1 LVDLYEFN
9 IHNKKMSKRFLQNIG
24 KNIKNLRKDKKLSQE
39 KFGELIGLS
48 RNSIGTIERAEAN
61 IHVLTLYKIANALE
75 VEPYELLK
83 FDQ

>member
-1 LVDLYEFN
+1 
-9 IHNKKMSKRFLQNIG
+9 MSKRFLQNIG

-48 RNSIGTIERAEAN
+48 RNSIGMIERAEVN
-61 IHVLTLYKIANALE
+61 IHVLTLYKIAKALE

-83 FDQ
+83 FD